1 MDWSGIVQT
10 WGTVVAV
17 IGGMWVVLRPYL
29 PLLCEAVR
37 VYAEHTKD
45 IRRREILLLLVRAAE
60 EIYVGAKRGEEKHQW
75 VYTQGDMRGYSFSDA
90 EIRAAARETTKELAG
105 NLPVRRDPP

>member
-17 IGGMWVVLRPYL
+17 FGGLWVVLRPYL

-37 VYAEHTKD
+37 VYAGHTKD
-45 IRRREILLLLVRAAE
+45 LKRREILLLLVRAAE
-60 EIYVGAKRGEEKHQW
+60 EIYIGPKRGEEKHTW
-75 VYTQGDMRGYSFSDA
+75 VYKQGDVQGYSFSDA

-105 NLPVRRDPP
+105 NLPVRHDPP